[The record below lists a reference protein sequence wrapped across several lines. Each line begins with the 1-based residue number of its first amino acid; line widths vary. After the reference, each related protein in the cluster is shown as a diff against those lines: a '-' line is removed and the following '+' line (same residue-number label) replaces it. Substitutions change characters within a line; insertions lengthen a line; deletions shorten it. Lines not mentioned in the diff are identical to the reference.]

1 MNHRRRSFLT
11 CLAVCC
17 CLVRTVAADVRLELD
32 TVLNGAPPGSSSPWL
47 TATFTTLFPGKVEL
61 TLEARL
67 DYPTEFV
74 GGLALNLNPS
84 LNPASLLFLSVG
96 GPGFQRVD
104 LSNGGNS
111 LNLPGAGA
119 AGGGCDILIQWP
131 TGGGSSSRF
140 DGSDVVTLSITGPQT
155 LVAED
160 FLYFNQVNNADGRL
174 IVGAHIQGIPVGS
187 GSTTSGTIVQTIPE
201 PGAAGLMVVGLICFW
216 LRRRPR

>member
-1 MNHRRRSFLT
+1 MNHRLRAFLT
-11 CLAVCC
+11 CLVVCC
-17 CLVRTVAADVRLELD
+17 CLARPATADVRLELD

-74 GGLALNLNPS
+74 SSVALNLNPL
-84 LNPASLLFLSVG
+84 LNPADLIVLSLG
-96 GPGFQRVD
+96 GAAFQRVE

-131 TGGGSSSRF
+131 TGGGSQSRF
-140 DGSDVVTLSITGPQT
+140 DGSDVVTLSISGPQT

-160 FLYFNQVNNADGRL
+160 FLYFNRVNNADGRL

-201 PGAAGLMVVGLICFW
+201 PGAGGLLVVGLICFW
-216 LRRRPR
+216 LRRRLG